1 MTSGTPLSR
10 WSAGRAV
17 FSLVLVSLTAAGA
30 GCGKSTDDRPA
41 TWSYVSTAILQP
53 NCATANCHSAFAQR
67 ASVDLSTRAAGYH
80 SLVDR
85 HFVITPAA
93 VTDGGAAAVEAGV
106 PALLTDDQRVE
117 RSQVINLMHAQ
128 GNLRM
133 PPDMPLPETDIQL
146 VASWIRNGAAND

>member
-1 MTSGTPLSR
+1 MTSATIPSR
-10 WSAGRAV
+10 RHAGRIV
-17 FSLVLVSLTAAGA
+17 VGIMLLGLAGATA
-30 GCGKSTDDRPA
+30 GCGSATDSRPA

-53 NCATANCHSAFAQR
+53 NCATANCHSALAQR

-85 HFVITPAA
+85 KFVITPA
-93 VTDGGAAAVEAGV
+93 DV
-106 PALLTDDQRVE
+106 PSLTDDQRVE

-146 VASWIRNGAAND
+146 VASWIRAGAMND

>member
-1 MTSGTPLSR
+1 MTSGTTASR
-10 WSAGRAV
+10 RRAGR
-17 FSLVLVSLTAAGA
+17 VLVALALGVLGTAA
-30 GCGKSTDDRPA
+30 GCGKAADDRPA

-53 NCATANCHSAFAQR
+53 NCATANCHSALAQR
-67 ASVDLSTRAAGYH
+67 ASVDLSTREAGYH

-85 HFVITPAA
+85 HFVIARDT
-93 VTDGGAAAVEAGV
+93 VLGDGGA
-106 PALLTDDQRVE
+106 ALLTDDQRVE

>member
-1 MTSGTPLSR
+1 MTTGTMPSR
-10 WSAGRAV
+10 WRASRV
-17 FSLVLVSLTAAGA
+17 VSSIVLVGFVGGAAA

-53 NCATANCHSAFAQR
+53 SCATANCHSALAQR
-67 ASVDLSTRAAGYH
+67 ASVDLSTREAGYR

-85 HFVITPAA
+85 HFVIARDSVLGDAGTP
-93 VTDGGAAAVEAGV
+93 V
-106 PALLTDDQRVE
+106 LTDDERVE

-146 VASWIRNGAAND
+146 VASWIRNGAAKD

>member
-1 MTSGTPLSR
+1 MTSGTTPSR
-10 WSAGRAV
+10 LRADRVVSA
-17 FSLVLVSLTAAGA
+17 LMLVSLTAAGA
-30 GCGKSTDDRPA
+30 GCGSATDNRPA

-53 NCATANCHSAFAQR
+53 SCATANCHSALAQR
-67 ASVDLSTRAAGYH
+67 AQVDLSTRAAGYH

-106 PALLTDDQRVE
+106 PAYLTDDQRVE

-128 GNLRM
+128 GSLRM

-146 VASWIRNGAAND
+146 VEKWIRDGALNN

>member
-1 MTSGTPLSR
+1 MTSGRTPSR
-10 WSAGRAV
+10 WRAGRVAYS
-17 FSLVLVSLTAAGA
+17 FILVGGLGAAA

-53 NCATANCHSAFAQR
+53 SCATANCHSALAQR
-67 ASVDLSTRAAGYH
+67 ASVDLSTREAGYR
-80 SLVDR
+80 SLIDR
-85 HFVITPAA
+85 HFVITAAA
-93 VTDGGAAAVEAGV
+93 VTDGGAAALDAGAM
-106 PALLTDDQRVE
+106 PPLTDDQRVE

-128 GNLRM
+128 GNRRM

>member
-1 MTSGTPLSR
+1 MTSGTMPSR
-10 WSAGRAV
+10 WRASRV
-17 FSLVLVSLTAAGA
+17 VSSIVVVGFVAA

-53 NCATANCHSAFAQR
+53 SCATANCHSALAQR

-85 HFVITPAA
+85 HFVIARDSVLGDAGTP
-93 VTDGGAAAVEAGV
+93 V
-106 PALLTDDQRVE
+106 LTDDERVE

-146 VASWIRNGAAND
+146 VASWIRNGATND

>member
-1 MTSGTPLSR
+1 MLLLRAMTSGTSPSR
-10 WSAGRAV
+10 WRAGWIVPA
-17 FSLVLVSLTAAGA
+17 FVLVGVITLFA
-30 GCGKSTDDRPA
+30 GCGNSSDDRPA

-53 NCATANCHSAFAQR
+53 NCATANCHSALAQR

-85 HFVITPAA
+85 NFVITPAA
-93 VTDGGAAAVEAGV
+93 L
-106 PALLTDDQRVE
+106 PSLTDDQRVE

-146 VASWIRNGAAND
+146 VASWIRAGAKND

>member
-1 MTSGTPLSR
+1 MTSGTISSR
-10 WSAGRAV
+10 WRAGRV
-17 FSLVLVSLTAAGA
+17 VVSFLVVGLLGAAA
-30 GCGKSTDDRPA
+30 GCGNATDDRPA

-53 NCATANCHSAFAQR
+53 NCATANCHSALAQR

-85 HFVITPAA
+85 KFVITPADVA
-93 VTDGGAAAVEAGV
+93 SATPLVTDDE
-106 PALLTDDQRVE
+106 RVQ

-146 VASWIRNGAAND
+146 VASWIRAGAAND

>member
-1 MTSGTPLSR
+1 MTSGTSPSR
-10 WSAGRAV
+10 WRAGRV
-17 FSLVLVSLTAAGA
+17 VRSFVLIGVVSLFA
-30 GCGKSTDDRPA
+30 GCGNATDDRPA

-53 NCATANCHSAFAQR
+53 NCATANCHSALAQR

-93 VTDGGAAAVEAGV
+93 V
-106 PALLTDDQRVE
+106 PSLTDDQRVE

-146 VASWIRNGAAND
+146 VASWIRAGAMND